1 MAAARHPFS
10 AYNQSMTVTDD
21 TLKKDILSAL
31 GTAQFLEADSGP
43 PAAALLRQSL
53 TQLFEDRFGADAGKE
68 ALNAI
73 LPEQPEAA
81 DLQALAGAG
90 AADLF
95 AWFEDLDRRFQQQ
108 DPAFGAPNSRLL
120 QRIWSALGQVIPA
133 AETENSYALSPEA
146 RKLLARLDSLT
157 GLDSVKEQVHQLAA
171 LQRITKIRES
181 RGMKAPSVSRH
192 LVFEGNPGTG
202 KTTVARL
209 IAGLYREMGI
219 LSRGQLV
226 EVHRPDLVAGY
237 IGQTARKT
245 EEKVRAA
252 LGGVLFIDEAYSLY
266 KPASPNDFGTEAI
279 ETLLKLMEDH
289 RDDLVVIA
297 AGYPREMETFLE
309 SNPGLRSRFGTTLTF
324 EDYTPDQLMDILL
337 ALAQEMEYT
346 ISESCRQELK
356 QRIQAYMDHPGRH
369 FANGRT
375 MRTWLEKALTRQA
388 QRLMDVESPTLAEL
402 TELAEEDFPELA

>member
-1 MAAARHPFS
+1 
-10 AYNQSMTVTDD
+10 MTVTDD

-31 GTAQFLEADSGP
+31 GTAQFLEADSGL

-53 TQLFEDRFGADAGKE
+53 TQLFEDRFGFEAGKE

-81 DLQALAGAG
+81 DLQAPAGVG

-95 AWFEDLDRRFQQQ
+95 AWFEDLDHRFQQQ

-120 QRIWSALGQVIPA
+120 QRIWSALGQAIPA

-146 RKLLARLDSLT
+146 RKLLAQLDSLT

-324 EDYTPDQLMDILL
+324 EDYTPEQLMDILL

-346 ISESCRQELK
+346 IPENCRQDLK